1 VDGYF
6 VFARDLTELKRSE
19 ALNAAIIASVLDCI
33 VVFDEAGRMIEFNPA
48 AERIFG
54 YAREDAVGR
63 PITDLVAMPALRALH
78 AAGPGHEAEP
88 GPSELLGR
96 RVEAEGR
103 RADGGVF
110 PLELAVAEVR
120 LADRRLFAAYLRDLT
135 EARAAA
141 AEIARQREALAQS
154 EKLAAFG
161 SLLAGVAHELNN
173 PLSIVLADA
182 LLMQEDAAA
191 FPALAARAE
200 RIRTAAERCARIVQS
215 FLAMARQQGVRRRPV
230 PAASLIDGVL
240 ELLAYGLRSD
250 GIVVVREVPTDL
262 PPVLGD
268 ADQLHQVLA
277 NLVTN
282 ARQALAQHPEPRR
295 LRITAR
301 RVGGVVE
308 VAVADSGP
316 GIPEAIRGRVFDP
329 FFTTKPVGLG
339 TGIGLAVSR
348 GIAEAHGGSLDL
360 ARSVEGGACFVL
372 RLPVAGPEAA
382 AGEADPP
389 PEADTAATEPRRA
402 LIIDDEAGLAGILA
416 EMLGALGF
424 RCDLAATG
432 RQAQPLL
439 SERDYDVILCDL
451 RMPDMGGPA
460 PYAWLERNRPHLCA
474 RTAFVT
480 GDALARG
487 ADGFLIRSGRPVL
500 GKPFVPR
507 EVRELVALLTAR

>member
-1 VDGYF
+1 
-6 VFARDLTELKRSE
+6 
-19 ALNAAIIASVLDCI
+19 
-33 VVFDEAGRMIEFNPA
+33 
-48 AERIFG
+48 
-54 YAREDAVGR
+54 VGR
-63 PITDLVAMPALRALH
+63 PIADLVATPALRALH
-78 AAGPGHEAEP
+78 APGPGGDTEP
-88 GPSELLGR
+88 PGRGELLGR
-96 RVEAEGR
+96 RLEAEGR

-120 LADRRLFAAYLRDLT
+120 LADHRLFTAYLRDLT
-135 EARAAA
+135 EARAA

-173 PLSIVLADA
+173 PLAIVLADA
-182 LLMQEDAAA
+182 LLMQEDAVAL
-191 FPALAARAE
+191 PALAARAE
-200 RIRTAAERCARIVQS
+200 RIRTAAERCARIVRS
-215 FLAMARQQGVRRRPV
+215 FLAMARQQGVRRCLV
-230 PAASLIDGVL
+230 PTASLIDDVL

-250 GIVVVREVPTDL
+250 GIMVVRDVPAGL

-282 ARQALAQHPEPRR
+282 ARQALEHHPEPRR
-295 LRITAR
+295 LRIAAR
-301 RVGGVVE
+301 VVGAMVE
-308 VAVADSGP
+308 IAVADSGP

-348 GIAEAHGGSLDL
+348 GIAEAHGESLDL
-360 ARSVEGGACFVL
+360 ARSAEGGACILL
-372 RLPVAGPEAA
+372 RLHLAGPQDA
-382 AGEADPP
+382 ADPTP
-389 PEADTAATEPRRA
+389 PEVPAPATGPGRA
-402 LIIDDEAGLAGILA
+402 LIIDDETELARILA

-432 RQAQPLL
+432 RQALPLL
-439 SERDYDVILCDL
+439 SERDYDDVILCDL
-451 RMPDMGGPA
+451 HMPDMGGPA
-460 PYAWLERNRPHLCA
+460 LYGWLERNRPHRCA

-487 ADGFLIRSGRPVL
+487 AEGFLVRSGRPVL
-500 GKPFVPR
+500 EKPFVPR
-507 EVRELVALLTAR
+507 EVRELVTLLTAR